1 MLTLAPLAI
10 VLALAIGIALAGY
23 VMGPRS
29 VSVPAES
36 VAPTPSL
43 TTASPATTRSV
54 PATSPT
60 VTPGSNDPLEML
72 RIHNELRGAVGAPA
86 LRTDERVIAAA
97 QRHAEYLA
105 RNQVGGHEETQGQ
118 PGFTGTSV
126 HDRLAAQGY
135 PDAIASEVAT
145 SFSSGTDGVR
155 SLWVLPYHRLGPM
168 HPHAAVA
175 GWGHAQA
182 AGRIETGGGLL
193 YAFGSSAPHPA

>member
-1 MLTLAPLAI
+1 MRRGGTMLTLAPFAI
-10 VLALAIGIALAGY
+10 VLALAVGIALAGY

-36 VAPTPSL
+36 VAPTPTL
-43 TTASPATTRSV
+43 TAVSPATTRSAS
-54 PATSPT
+54 PAISPT
-60 VTPGSNDPLEML
+60 ATPGSNDPLEML
-72 RIHNELRGAVGAPA
+72 RVHNELRGAVGAPA

-155 SLWVLPYHRLGPM
+155 SLWGLPYHRLRPM
-168 HPHAAVA
+168 QAHAVSP
-175 GWGHAQA
+175 
-182 AGRIETGGGLL
+182 GL
-193 YAFGSSAPHPA
+193 